1 MNRRSASHEA
11 TPFSQGPR
19 MPHRMTRS
27 ASSIA
32 AQQPQLN
39 LAALIDSPARQ
50 NMPHLH
56 PHKLNGSLWFDD
68 DDCIDKDIT
77 AICQADF
84 WGQWWNY
91 NMIPQSTKD
100 AWWSSFVQKYY
111 WDNEHHD
118 EVFACWK
125 HLSEESMGK
134 LFSKRKRS
142 GKKLDYTWETE
153 VMVKKSKTELENL
166 ILDKEELVMHLQAKI
181 SKAEAGEKSSPTTEL
196 VRMTHTEEDGSLVDK
211 RATVLVTATETL
223 ATQQSTSN
231 ESDAVS
237 EAGSTATGPSRH
249 QPNVAHLVSATATP
263 HKVDMNKLDTTS
275 HYQNL
280 DFDMRMSRIE
290 EIMSSL
296 KLDLETLKLDVKALK
311 QGIDA
316 ILRVYGIDPV
326 TLQPMGSLATPPEN
340 STPTTGP
347 TP

>member
-11 TPFSQGPR
+11 TLFSQGPR
-19 MPHRMTRS
+19 MPLRATRS
-27 ASSIA
+27 ASSIDA
-32 AQQPQLN
+32 KQPQPN
-39 LAALIDSPARQ
+39 LAALIVSPARR

-77 AICQADF
+77 AIWQADF

-142 GKKLDYTWETE
+142 GKKLEYTWETE
-153 VMVKKSKTELENL
+153 VMVKKSKTELD
-166 ILDKEELVMHLQAKI
+166 LDKEELVMHLTV
-181 SKAEAGEKSSPTTEL
+181 EAGEKSSPATEL
-196 VRMTHTEEDGSLVDK
+196 VRMTNTEKDGSLVDK

-249 QPNVAHLVSATATP
+249 QHNVAHLVSATP

-290 EIMSSL
+290 EKMSSLKLDLETL

-316 ILRVYGIDPV
+316 LLRVYGIDPV

-340 STPTTGP
+340 SIPTTGP